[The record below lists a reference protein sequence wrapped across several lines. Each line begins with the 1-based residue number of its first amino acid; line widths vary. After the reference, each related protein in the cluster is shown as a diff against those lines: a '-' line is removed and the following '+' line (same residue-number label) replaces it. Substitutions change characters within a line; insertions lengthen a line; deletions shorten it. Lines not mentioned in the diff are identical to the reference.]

1 MFAPLLRPPNAGR
14 PATQEGGDG
23 KGGGEKAI
31 KTGRGEGEERR
42 GVTSEDRERMALKRE
57 ETDNQTLLQRG
68 SGNSRRWQWRRPTIF
83 CIGYVAAAMATGC
96 SRRRRR
102 RRASLPMKD
111 MRLARRCYHSLAAA
125 AGCRRSTSLGPRS
138 SAAGRTDGLGTK
150 SRKENDQPSVLQKVP
165 SLRPLDRPRPRR
177 FRLRLLDRRRR
188 RAWRRAT
195 RSTNRR
201 SGSPAP

>member
-1 MFAPLLRPPNAGR
+1 
-14 PATQEGGDG
+14 
-23 KGGGEKAI
+23 
-31 KTGRGEGEERR
+31 
-42 GVTSEDRERMALKRE
+42 MALKRE
-57 ETDNQTLLQRG
+57 GKSNNQTLLQRG
-68 SGNSRRWQWRRPTIF
+68 SGNSQRRWWRRPTIF

-96 SRRRRR
+96 SRRRR

-125 AGCRRSTSLGPRS
+125 AGCCRSTSLEPRS